1 MKLEGFTKVP
11 GRIRHYM
18 EVIHFVV
25 LVTGIIAIYMVI
37 RNTEVNVTFK
47 PRVEVVE
54 ISSPIVAEK

>member
-1 MKLEGFTKVP
+1 MLKLDNKVP
-11 GRIRHYM
+11 SRFKHYI
-18 EVIHFVV
+18 EVVHFVV